1 MFSSVGS
8 VTFLPFSEIREVTL
22 SNIHNTRIFLFESEV
37 HPCIVFV
44 HLAVRTEVSVM
55 DLLLFLVTRCKAV
68 DLLLVLFA
76 GMLELFASSSQVFDQ
91 LFFLVLKG
99 QCVEYIE

>member
-8 VTFLPFSEIREVTL
+8 VTFSEIREVTL

-76 GMLELFASSSQVFDQ
+76 GMLELFASSSKVFNQ
-91 LFFLVLKG
+91 LLFLVLKG